1 MEKSKL
7 LLKIASLVK
16 LVTVTVILLV
26 IAASIPIHGQ
36 DKNKISARDS
46 IINEIKSYAERHVN
60 NDSPMQAQ
68 LLVDLYKKFE
78 LHRMND
84 SKRSLQEHL
93 IETLARNDFPNAE
106 NFLSQSLKQ
115 GTLML
120 LFDGLDEVNRIERNR
135 VVREIKDL
143 LEKYRQCRV
152 LITCRT
158 AVYKGEFDDGVDR
171 IMEISDFSDQQIR
184 RFLSSWEPDMPP
196 DKSIKQLMN
205 TLHDRPKI
213 MALARNPL
221 LLTIIAYLYTDTPYV
236 LPHSRA
242 EFYRQS
248 TDVLLRQWHQERN
261 KYEAR
266 NKRLIL
272 QHLALYNQDGTDKHF
287 QDRRSMDYK
296 EVIQQVRIVLP
307 QLNLNPEQDTI
318 PIINEIIER
327 SGLLLSIDN
336 GERFQFAHL
345 TLQEFFA
352 ASELV
357 DNPGGLFERFS
368 GDQDAWR
375 ETVKLWCGL
384 AGDSTNLIQKIYKKD
399 TITAFECLADAQKV
413 EQSLC
418 EEIID
423 SFKSHLKSPGEDELV
438 LRAFGSVAS
447 DLRPRGKAVFNFL
460 EEALIKE
467 NDASIKI
474 SAAKALSFTNLPKAA
489 KLLAENSDRQPEV
502 RRGSQEDINQ
512 F

>member
-296 EVIQQVRIVLP
+296 EVIQQVKIVLP

-327 SGLLLSIDN
+327 SGLLLSIDI
-336 GERFQFAHL
+336 
-345 TLQEFFA
+345 
-352 ASELV
+352 
-357 DNPGGLFERFS
+357 
-368 GDQDAWR
+368 W
-375 ETVKLWCGL
+375 
-384 AGDSTNLIQKIYKKD
+384 
-399 TITAFECLADAQKV
+399 
-413 EQSLC
+413 
-418 EEIID
+418 
-423 SFKSHLKSPGEDELV
+423 
-438 LRAFGSVAS
+438 
-447 DLRPRGKAVFNFL
+447 
-460 EEALIKE
+460 
-467 NDASIKI
+467 
-474 SAAKALSFTNLPKAA
+474 
-489 KLLAENSDRQPEV
+489 
-502 RRGSQEDINQ
+502 
-512 F
+512 

>member
-1 MEKSKL
+1 
-7 LLKIASLVK
+7 
-16 LVTVTVILLV
+16 
-26 IAASIPIHGQ
+26 
-36 DKNKISARDS
+36 
-46 IINEIKSYAERHVN
+46 
-60 NDSPMQAQ
+60 
-68 LLVDLYKKFE
+68 
-78 LHRMND
+78 MND

-296 EVIQQVRIVLP
+296 EVIQQVKIVLP

-327 SGLLLSIDN
+327 SGLLLSIDI
-336 GERFQFAHL
+336 
-345 TLQEFFA
+345 
-352 ASELV
+352 
-357 DNPGGLFERFS
+357 
-368 GDQDAWR
+368 W
-375 ETVKLWCGL
+375 
-384 AGDSTNLIQKIYKKD
+384 
-399 TITAFECLADAQKV
+399 
-413 EQSLC
+413 
-418 EEIID
+418 
-423 SFKSHLKSPGEDELV
+423 
-438 LRAFGSVAS
+438 
-447 DLRPRGKAVFNFL
+447 
-460 EEALIKE
+460 
-467 NDASIKI
+467 
-474 SAAKALSFTNLPKAA
+474 
-489 KLLAENSDRQPEV
+489 
-502 RRGSQEDINQ
+502 
-512 F
+512 